1 MMDVDVQKRLDGAG
15 GPLELSVQFELK
27 AGQTLGI
34 YGASGAGKTSTLRML
49 AGLLKPDAGHII
61 FNGKTWFDGKTVVA
75 PGRRR
80 LGYVFQDYALFP
92 NMTVHQNLAYAAAPN
107 ATNLIEELLKAFA
120 LEQLA
125 NTYPNKLSGGQQQ
138 RAALARALVQQP
150 DVLLLDEPLN
160 ALDEGLR
167 NELRTLLKTSK
178 VRWNTTT
185 ILVSHDQQ
193 DLLQL
198 ADKLLVLQ
206 NGQVTYQGK
215 PADYFTSTVEGVV
228 VYSDAEKL
236 IVSIANQQ
244 LSLPPRPN
252 LTTGQKL
259 TLTIN

>member
-1 MMDVDVQKRLDGAG
+1 MMEVDVQKRLDGAA
-15 GPLELSVQFELK
+15 GPLELTVQFELQ

-49 AGLLKPDAGHII
+49 AGLLKPDSGHII
-61 FNGKTWFDGKTVVA
+61 FNDKTWFDGKTTVP

-80 LGYVFQDYALFP
+80 VGYVFQDYALFP
-92 NMTVHQNLAYAAAPN
+92 NMTVRQNLAYAAAPN
-107 ATNLIEELLKAFA
+107 ATNLIEELLAAFA

-125 NTYPNKLSGGQQQ
+125 DTHPKKISGGQQQ
-138 RAALARALVQQP
+138 RVAVARALVQQP

-160 ALDEGLR
+160 ALDAGLR

-198 ADKLLVLQ
+198 ADQLLVLEAGKIIY
-206 NGQVTYQGK
+206 NGT
-215 PADYFTSTVEGVV
+215 PASYFTAIVTGRVI
-228 VYSDAEKL
+228 YSDNDRLVVK
-236 IVSIANQQ
+236 INDQQ
-244 LSLPPRPN
+244 LTLPPQLGLN
-252 LTTGQKL
+252 EGQII
-259 TLTIN
+259 TLTIS